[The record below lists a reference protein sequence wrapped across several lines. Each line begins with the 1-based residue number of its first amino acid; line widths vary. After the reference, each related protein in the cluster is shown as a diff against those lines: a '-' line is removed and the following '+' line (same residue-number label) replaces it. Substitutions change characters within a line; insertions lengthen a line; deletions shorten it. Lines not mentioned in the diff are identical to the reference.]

1 MAQSSWFRAEKLSCP
16 HDRLGPLLLQRTC
29 GARTVIDVDY
39 PKILDLFAQ
48 HRAAGREDS
57 VSFLIWYLEN
67 YYRLDSIES
76 VDSVCDQP
84 GDKGVDGI
92 FVNENNQTIT
102 IFQSR
107 LYQNPASRVGDSALR
122 AFAGTLTQF
131 RTPESI
137 QALVASAGNAQ
148 VATLIKRLDL
158 TNKITTHELRGEFV
172 TNLNVDVNGDAFVAA
187 ASEITFIGKT
197 LCKLLTF
204 QTRGRYHRTLE
215 GHLTL

>member
-1 MAQSSWFRAEKLSCP
+1 M
-16 HDRLGPLLLQRTC
+16 
-29 GARTVIDVDY
+29 
-39 PKILDLFAQ
+39 KI
-48 HRAAGREDS
+48 
-57 VSFLIWYLEN
+57 I
-67 YYRLDSIES
+67 
-76 VDSVCDQP
+76 
-84 GDKGVDGI
+84 K
-92 FVNENNQTIT
+92 
-102 IFQSR
+102 